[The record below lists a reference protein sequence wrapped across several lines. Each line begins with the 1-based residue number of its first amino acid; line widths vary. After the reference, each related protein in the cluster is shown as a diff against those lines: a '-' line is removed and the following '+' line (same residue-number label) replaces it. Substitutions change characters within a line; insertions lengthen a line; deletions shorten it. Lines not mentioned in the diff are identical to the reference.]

1 MNRTLLFW
9 SIALCFCLVLGLAL
23 GTAANEVFD
32 QEQTQAALAD
42 TLPMPAVPHRIRNKV
57 LREHIEQFEQRHGQ
71 DPDHAQRGIS
81 VFCQSYH
88 SGRQLDS
95 LRYDI
100 TYTVINFLPTFPF
113 ILCDSIQDNMNRY
126 AYTFLHLYANDAAFK
141 QAFQQSRA
149 CASRMRRCCCAW
161 LPASSMPA
169 SRRILPPIWKN

>member
-1 MNRTLLFW
+1 M
-9 SIALCFCLVLGLAL
+9 S
-23 GTAANEVFD
+23 
-32 QEQTQAALAD
+32 
-42 TLPMPAVPHRIRNKV
+42 AVPHRIRNKV

-113 ILCDSIQDNMNRY
+113 ILCDSIQGKPVVLFFPDFPPQVPNF
-126 AYTFLHLYANDAAFK
+126 T
-141 QAFQQSRA
+141 SRPKKTSN
-149 CASRMRRCCCAW
+149 C
-161 LPASSMPA
+161 
-169 SRRILPPIWKN
+169 